1 MGYDHLRIKSNAKLF
16 YRNNQGRSIAAVLIL
31 LGVPYASGMVLGTI
45 IYVIDIIAAAVVGIG
60 AGGSSDGAG
69 WAFIGTVSVLFYFT
83 SVLLSIVI
91 AAVTYV
97 LNMGVQNWFRRSI
110 YEKTPM
116 KEIFRPF
123 SGGRLWSN
131 IGMCLLIQLFTFLW
145 SLLFIVPGIVKAL
158 SYSMAMYIK
167 AENPNISAARA
178 IELSRIITDGHK
190 GDLFYLDLSFWG
202 WFLLSA
208 LTYNILGIVYVFPYF
223 YAAHAFAYEEIK
235 AEAAARGVLN
245 ISELSGYDRV

>member
-1 MGYDHLRIKSNAKLF
+1 MVWRVNKFN
-16 YRNNQGRSIAAVLIL
+16 RAV
-31 LGVPYASGMVLGTI
+31 T
-45 IYVIDIIAAAVVGIG
+45 
-60 AGGSSDGAG
+60 
-69 WAFIGTVSVLFYFT
+69 VLFYFT

-158 SYSMAMYIK
+158 GYSMAMYIVFGVGFC
-167 AENPNISAARA
+167 
-178 IELSRIITDGHK
+178 SRRLLTIYLA
-190 GDLFYLDLSFWG
+190 LFMF
-202 WFLLSA
+202 FRIFTPPMPLL
-208 LTYNILGIVYVFPYF
+208 T
-223 YAAHAFAYEEIK
+223 
-235 AEAAARGVLN
+235 R
-245 ISELSGYDRV
+245 R